1 MFRVVQW
8 ATGSMGRTALRRII
22 DHPDLE
28 LVGVHVYDPRK
39 AGRDAGDLVRR
50 PATGVLAS
58 SRIED
63 IIALRPDVVIHAPR
77 LSEPYELQNAEVL
90 RLLQA
95 GINVISTAGFHHP
108 DAHGPA
114 YAGPLREACRV
125 GGSTLAGLGLNP
137 GFIVERIAV
146 ALTGMCAQL
155 SSIACHEIADAS
167 SMPAAEFVF
176 GMMGFGSDPAVRDIT
191 RGPLARLYEELFG
204 EVFHAVADAL
214 GTRLERLLPEHA
226 LSLAPNDITIR
237 AGTIRAGT
245 VSATEWRWRGEFA
258 DGRCMLYSVLW
269 TADPGAHGAKPHSAA
284 QWRLELS
291 GRPNIHVTIVIEDP
305 DPGAPHMR
313 AATDATVAIALRAIP
328 DVCAAPAG
336 FYRVPVSGAFRER
349 FAEDV
354 GVAKR

>member
-8 ATGSMGRTALRRII
+8 ATGSMGRTALRRIL

-39 AGRDAGDLVRR
+39 AGRDAGELVRR

-77 LSEPYELQNAEVL
+77 LSEPYELQNVEVL
-90 RLLQA
+90 QLLRA

-114 YAGPLREACRV
+114 YAAPLREACRL
-125 GGSTLAGLGLNP
+125 GQSTLAGLGLNP

-155 SSIACHEIADAS
+155 TSITCHEIADAS

-176 GMMGFGSDPAVRDIT
+176 GIMGFGSDPAVRDIT
-191 RGPLARLYEELFG
+191 HGPLARLYEDLFG

-214 GTRLERLLPEHA
+214 GTRLERLVPEHR
-226 LSLAPNDITIR
+226 LTLAAEDLTIR
-237 AGTIRAGT
+237 AGVIRAGT
-245 VSATEWRWRGEFA
+245 VAATEWRWRGEFA

-269 TADPGAHGAKPHSAA
+269 TADPARHGAAKRNAA
-284 QWRLELS
+284 QWRLEIG
-291 GRPNIHVTIVIEDP
+291 GRPNIHVTIAIEDP
-305 DPGAPHMR
+305 DPAAPHMR

-328 DVCAAPAG
+328 DVCAAAAG
-336 FYRVPVSGAFRER
+336 FYRVPVSGVFRER
-349 FAEDV
+349 FGRQSDC
-354 GVAKR
+354 